1 MKKKKIALAERDKRN
16 RARGRTE
23 TDGGGTWWGKMR
35 SVTPSVPDNVPI
47 LKAEVTALEELSRF
61 LFLEAHEVQNALE
74 RIEWS
79 KSCQG
84 MYFNF
89 LGYFF
94 SIYCVWKIFISTRGL
109 LLTMSKFFIWISSS
123 KSSNVLVLFF
133 SQIMGM
139 YFTSMVVLMRM
150 NMPPE
155 YRAIITSVLGDL
167 QFNFYHRWFDVTFLV
182 SATATLAL
190 LYLAHKREVE
200 TQDKSV

>member
-1 MKKKKIALAERDKRN
+1 MGIIV
-16 RARGRTE
+16 
-23 TDGGGTWWGKMR
+23 
-35 SVTPSVPDNVPI
+35 VT
-47 LKAEVTALEELSRF
+47 
-61 LFLEAHEVQNALE
+61 
-74 RIEWS
+74 
-79 KSCQG
+79 
-84 MYFNF
+84 
-89 LGYFF
+89 
-94 SIYCVWKIFISTRGL
+94 STRGL
-109 LLTMSKFFIWISSS
+109 LLTMSKFFIWLSSS
-123 KSSNVLVLFF
+123 KSSNILVLFF

-200 TQDKSV
+200 TQDKSI